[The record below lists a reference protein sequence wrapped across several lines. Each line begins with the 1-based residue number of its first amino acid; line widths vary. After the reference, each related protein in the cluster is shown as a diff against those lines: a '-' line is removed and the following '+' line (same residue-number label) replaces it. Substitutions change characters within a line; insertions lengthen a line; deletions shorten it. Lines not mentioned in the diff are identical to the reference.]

1 MIRGTLNGDVV
12 MILFSL
18 CRLIFNDQQSRYLMS
33 LFLPRDGFADMRF
46 GIIPCLSTTE
56 TPLQV
61 YGMA

>member
-1 MIRGTLNGDVV
+1 MISKAD
-12 MILFSL
+12 
-18 CRLIFNDQQSRYLMS
+18 LMP

-61 YGMA
+61 YGMALCLTADPRSVLAIE